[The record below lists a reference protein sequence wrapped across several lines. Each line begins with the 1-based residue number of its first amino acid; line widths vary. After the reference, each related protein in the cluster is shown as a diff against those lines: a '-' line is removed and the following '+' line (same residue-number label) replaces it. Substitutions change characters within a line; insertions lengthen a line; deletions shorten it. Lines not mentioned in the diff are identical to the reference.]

1 MCPIKE
7 SIVQFTYNR
16 EPILMKLF
24 FKVSTYITVNKCPCL
39 EMNAHRVDFEVRKR
53 TKSKEDNSTLEVA
66 IRRYIETT
74 GYLEVCWTFLVTRV
88 FFKRFCNKTLILVG
102 YCRDDKGR

>member
-7 SIVQFTYNR
+7 SIVQFTYN
-16 EPILMKLF
+16 PILMKDFPSASSLLG
-24 FKVSTYITVNKCPCL
+24 KISTYFTVNKCPCL
-39 EMNAHRVDFEVRKR
+39 EMSAQRVDFEVRKR

-74 GYLEVCWTFLVTRV
+74 GYFEVC
-88 FFKRFCNKTLILVG
+88 
-102 YCRDDKGR
+102 